1 MKTKYFFLVAVGI
14 IATLLIPM
22 YFSYKNTGMFDMV
35 TDILGKGFWYG
46 VLGFVVLVIGGIY
59 FGQRWL
65 FSSIKPKDIPN
76 GLPATATVTRSYQS
90 GMAMRYAKVHFYYEL
105 IIEVTVRNLQGE
117 IWQAKIEQVV
127 PMAQLGMFV
136 PGLSF
141 AVKYDPKNKSKVVI
155 DQRMQQQGMDYG
167 NVLGW

>member
-1 MKTKYFFLVAVGI
+1 MKAKYFFLIAAGI
-14 IATLLIPM
+14 IAVTLIPM
-22 YFSYKNTGMFDMV
+22 YFSYKDAGMFDMV
-35 TDILGKGFWYG
+35 TEVLGKGFWYG
-46 VLGFVVLVIGGIY
+46 VLGFVVLIIAGIY
-59 FGQRWL
+59 FSQRWL

-76 GLPATATVTRSYQS
+76 GLPATATVIRSYQS

-105 IIEVTVRNLQGE
+105 IIEVNVRNQQGE
-117 IWQAKIEQVV
+117 TWQAKIEQVV

-155 DQRMQQQGMDYG
+155 DRSREQQGMDYG
-167 NVLGW
+167 NIPGL

>member
-1 MKTKYFFLVAVGI
+1 MKNKYFFLIAGGI
-14 IATLLIPM
+14 IATTLVPM
-22 YFSYKNTGMFDMV
+22 YFSYRDTGMFDTV
-35 TDILGKGFWYG
+35 TEVLGNGFWYG
-46 VLGFVVLVIGGIY
+46 VLGFVVLIIGGIY

-65 FSSIKPKDIPN
+65 FSSMKPKDIPN
-76 GLPATATVTRSYQS
+76 GLPATATVIRSYQS

-105 IIEVTVRNLQGE
+105 IIEVSVRNLQGE
-117 IWQAKIEQVV
+117 TWQAKIEQVV

-155 DQRMQQQGMDYG
+155 AQSMQEQGMGYG
-167 NVLGW
+167 NIPRL